1 MSNEFSTMTT
11 AQLREYAETV
21 QAEYDADEING
32 VMGRQIVR
40 DAWARVE
47 QAEQAEEA
55 ALAVVLAGFPVRI
68 RSEAQI
74 ADIHHVYRV
83 ATMMAE
89 TMQPTPEFG
98 AEVIAQW
105 TAMGTDDCLAMAAAY
120 RAWLAGR

>member
-1 MSNEFSTMTT
+1 MSNDFSTMTT

-21 QAEYDADEING
+21 QAEYDADELTG

-47 QAEQAEEA
+47 QAEEAEFT
-55 ALAVVLAGFPVRI
+55 AVLEGFPVRI

-74 ADIHHVYRV
+74 SDIRHVYNV
-83 ATMMAE
+83 ATLMAQ

>member
-1 MSNEFSTMTT
+1 MSNDFSTMTT

-21 QAEYDADEING
+21 QAEYDADELTG

-47 QAEQAEEA
+47 QAEEAE
-55 ALAVVLAGFPVRI
+55 LTAVLEGFPVRI

-74 ADIHHVYRV
+74 SDIRHVYNV
-83 ATMMAE
+83 ATLMAQ

>member
-1 MSNEFSTMTT
+1 MSNDFSTMTT

-47 QAEQAEEA
+47 QAEEA
-55 ALAVVLAGFPVRI
+55 QLTAVLEGFPVRI

-74 ADIHHVYRV
+74 SDIHHVYKV
-83 ATMMAE
+83 ATLMAQ

>member
-11 AQLREYAETV
+11 AQLREYMDT
-21 QAEYDADEING
+21 I
-32 VMGRQIVR
+32 
-40 DAWARVE
+40 
-47 QAEQAEEA
+47 QAEEA
-55 ALAVVLAGFPVRI
+55 ALAVVLEVFPVRI

-74 ADIHHVYRV
+74 ANIHHTYKV
-83 ATMMAE
+83 ATLMAE
-89 TMQPTPEFG
+89 TMKPTPEFG

>member
-1 MSNEFSTMTT
+1 MSNDFSTMTT
-11 AQLREYAETV
+11 AQLRKYAETV
-21 QAEYDADEING
+21 QAEYDADELTG

-47 QAEQAEEA
+47 QAEEAE
-55 ALAVVLAGFPVRI
+55 LTAVLEGFPVRI

-74 ADIHHVYRV
+74 SDIRHVYNV
-83 ATMMAE
+83 ATLMAQ

>member
-21 QAEYDADEING
+21 QAEYAPGDVWG
-32 VMGRQIVR
+32 FGHQKVV
-40 DAWARVE
+40 DAWNLVTV
-47 QAEQAEEA
+47 AEQAEEA
-55 ALAVVLAGFPVRI
+55 ALAVVLEGFPVRI

-74 ADIHHVYRV
+74 ANIHHTYKV
-83 ATMMAE
+83 ATLMAE

-120 RAWLAGR
+120 RDWLAKR